1 MIIVALKNHV
11 YKFENEGGPIGL
23 KLTAEIADCIMI
35 QWDKILMKEL
45 KKVNIEPMVY
55 TRFKDDIELV
65 TEGVEKGT
73 RLVED
78 ELVVDETKK
87 AEDESKSNANVT
99 MEIIQQ
105 IANSINPMIKLT
117 TETPCNSEDGML
129 KILDVKR

>member
-1 MIIVALKNHV
+1 
-11 YKFENEGGPIGL
+11 
-23 KLTAEIADCIMI
+23 
-35 QWDKILMKEL
+35 
-45 KKVNIEPMVY
+45 MVY

-105 IANSINPMIKLT
+105 ISNSINPMIKLT
-117 TETPCNSEDGML
+117 TETPCNSED
-129 KILDVKR
+129 VC